1 MKTCCLV
8 CKNYTDNNN
17 SRFIKKTQRLL
28 LNQSVQCV
36 KIKKICLLQRGMV
49 YLII

>member
-17 SRFIKKTQRLL
+17 SRFIKKTQ
-28 LNQSVQCV
+28 SVQCV